1 MIHHLKRERDE
12 TYVEAFIRTMQS
24 IWSREPEILARK
36 FETTVKEI
44 EKKQNDYIEFQSFLN
59 SYRNLYLKKL
69 SEIAQKNATA
79 EYANL
84 FVTAYADIFGDSP
97 TKQEKNIKKSVATEL
112 RKVMEVL
119 EKARKE
125 QQQQKKMETIEKVF
139 SDSPKELDEKD
150 EKIVLKKKHLCSQF
164 FYRGQARSGL
174 PLLPS
179 VFRPDISK
187 DESFYYQEM
196 LRLEP
201 HAFSGNSVFDNLALM
216 QHYGCPT
223 RLLDVTFNPLVSLY
237 FACSAETGTDGEVY
251 VFNRLDF
258 AHSDDS
264 AVNAL
269 SKIALLNPSEKR
281 EFAKDLKNNTLSE
294 TRPYGRVLKGY
305 ELERVFFVEPIL
317 VKPKFIAPRIKQQAG
332 AFAIAPFG
340 NCDLGGEMSS
350 ICCEQIVI
358 PAKAKEYIIREL
370 DQLCINEA
378 YLFDGLEHIANY
390 LNISQ

>member
-139 SDSPKELDEKD
+139 SDSPKKLDEKD
-150 EKIVLKKKHLCSQF
+150 E
-164 FYRGQARSGL
+164 
-174 PLLPS
+174 
-179 VFRPDISK
+179 
-187 DESFYYQEM
+187 
-196 LRLEP
+196 
-201 HAFSGNSVFDNLALM
+201 
-216 QHYGCPT
+216 
-223 RLLDVTFNPLVSLY
+223 
-237 FACSAETGTDGEVY
+237 
-251 VFNRLDF
+251 
-258 AHSDDS
+258 
-264 AVNAL
+264 
-269 SKIALLNPSEKR
+269 
-281 EFAKDLKNNTLSE
+281 
-294 TRPYGRVLKGY
+294 
-305 ELERVFFVEPIL
+305 
-317 VKPKFIAPRIKQQAG
+317 
-332 AFAIAPFG
+332 
-340 NCDLGGEMSS
+340 
-350 ICCEQIVI
+350 
-358 PAKAKEYIIREL
+358 
-370 DQLCINEA
+370 
-378 YLFDGLEHIANY
+378 
-390 LNISQ
+390 